1 MSRLPIADIR
11 MHETLQP
18 RSAIDQA
25 TVDEYAARMR
35 EGERFPPVVVFYD
48 DTDHWLV
55 DGYHRVYAAQR
66 VNQTHVNVR
75 IERGT
80 FEDARWYSYG
90 VNTAHGLKRDTVD
103 KRRAIEAA
111 LSHPRAATLS
121 DREIARHCGVD
132 HKTVGTHRTHIWGIS
147 PDSSEREV
155 TRNGTTYTMEIGNI
169 GSHQEPEP
177 EPPTLF
183 DEPDAQAEAVPVVM
197 VTSTSTPAPEPP
209 KERTLLDQGMYTLE
223 YWNTLAED
231 EQAAIIQ
238 QASTTPTDKRFNGQD
253 DDNIEWARW
262 SWNPVTGCYHGC
274 IYCYARDIANRHY
287 AQKFDAT
294 FLPDRLA
301 IPRSFSPPAD
311 ADHLVGYRNVFTCSM
326 ADLFG
331 KWVPQPWIDAV
342 LDTVRESPQ
351 WNFLFLTKFPIRL
364 SEQTWPDN
372 AWVGCTVDTQARV
385 SSAER
390 AFSKVKAGIKWLSCE
405 PLLEPLKFSSLDMF
419 DWVVIGGQ
427 SRSTQAPAFQ
437 PRLEWIASLEDQAR
451 AAGCQVYYKTNLL
464 RVPKEYPGAK
474 P

>member
-1 MSRLPIADIR
+1 MTRLTIADIH

-35 EGERFPPVVVFYD
+35 EGDRFPPVVVFYD

-66 VNQTHVNVR
+66 VNQTNINVK

-90 VNTAHGLKRDTVD
+90 VNTAHGIRRTNED
-103 KRRAIEAA
+103 KRRAVEAA
-111 LSHPRAATLS
+111 LKHSNAAS
-121 DREIARHCGVD
+121 MSNRDIARHCGVAES
-132 HKTVGTHRTHIWGIS
+132 TIRNYRESLSAQFAQIET
-147 PDSSEREV
+147 REV
-155 TRNGTTYTMEIGNI
+155 TRNGTTYTMQTANI
-169 GSHQEPEP
+169 GTHQEPEP
-177 EPPTLF
+177 EPPTFF

-209 KERTLLDQGMYTLE
+209 KERTLLDQGMYTLD
-223 YWNTLAED
+223 YWKSLPEAE
-231 EQAAIIQ
+231 QTAIIH
-238 QASTTPTDKRFNGQD
+238 QASHAPTKKPFNGQD

-274 IYCYARDIANRHY
+274 IYCYARDIAERFY
-287 AQKFDAT
+287 PQKFDAT
-294 FLPDRLA
+294 FHPDRLA

-342 LDTVRESPQ
+342 LQTVVDSPQ

-405 PLLEPLKFSSLDMF
+405 PLLEPLTFNSLEMF

-451 AAGCQVYYKTNLL
+451 AAGCKVYYKTNLL